1 MTEKQVMEKLACF
14 KQAIINKNKLLSQR
28 EDTIVELEEKVT
40 NLGVQVE
47 QVSAMIENKQKENSG
62 LLLQVTELGVQ
73 ISNLKEELGT
83 AQTNIADKNEEIEK
97 LRKELST
104 AKSII
109 NDLENKKVKH
119 DETPDVDVMMKKIK
133 TSDVKTSTI
142 DETMNAIKNKQLFK
156 YSFGVANK
164 EFSDTLELFIKGL
177 YKKAPLVGRY
187 YILNKPEVVKQ
198 ELSNIQDNTFET
210 IKKIVYDADI
220 IEERNNNGVIEYVSS
235 VSESEALAKFSKA
248 VNI

>member
-1 MTEKQVMEKLACF
+1 MTEKQVMEKLAFF

-28 EDTIVELEEKVT
+28 EDIIAELEEKVT
-40 NLGVQVE
+40 NLGAQLE
-47 QVSAMIENKQKENSG
+47 QTSSVIENKQKENSD
-62 LLLQVTELGVQ
+62 LLLQVIDLSVK
-73 ISNLKEELGT
+73 ISNLKEELKT
-83 AQTNIADKNEEIEK
+83 AQKIAADKEQEIEK
-97 LRKELST
+97 LKKELST

-119 DETPDVDVMMKKIK
+119 DETPDVDIMMKKIK
-133 TSDVKTSTI
+133 TSEVKTSTI

-164 EFSDTLELFIKGL
+164 EFSDTLELFIKEL

-187 YILNKPEVVKQ
+187 YILNRPEIVKQ

-210 IKKIVYDADI
+210 IKKIVYDAGI
-220 IEERNNNGVIEYVSS
+220 IEERNNNGAIEYVSP
-235 VSESEALAKFSKA
+235 VSENEALAKFSKA

>member
-1 MTEKQVMEKLACF
+1 MTEKQIMEKLASF

-28 EDTIVELEEKVT
+28 EDIITELEEKIT
-40 NLGVQVE
+40 NLGVHVE
-47 QVSAMIENKQKENSG
+47 QTNSAVENKQKENSD
-62 LLLQVTELGVQ
+62 LLLRVSELGVQ
-73 ISNLKEELGT
+73 INNLKEELAI
-83 AQTNIADKNEEIEK
+83 AQKNIADKEQEIEK

-142 DETMNAIKNKQLFK
+142 DETINAIKNKQLFR

-164 EFSDTLELFIKGL
+164 EFSDTLELFIKCL
-177 YKKAPLVGRY
+177 YKKAPLIGRY
-187 YILNKPEVVKQ
+187 YILNKPETIKQ
-198 ELSNIQDNTFET
+198 DMSNIQDNTFET
-210 IKKIVYDADI
+210 IKKIVYNAGI
-220 IEERNNNGVIEYVSS
+220 IEERNNNGVIEYVSL
-235 VSESEALAKFSKA
+235 VSESEALAKFLKA